1 VKKAMIKEFL
11 NTEHTEHAESM
22 LSTITDDNKITGAII
37 NSAIRVHD
45 ALGPGLLE
53 KVYEECLC
61 HLLIKDGFHVER
73 QKDLPIEFDDIQMD
87 VGFRLDLVVEK
98 KIVVELKA
106 VEKILPVHEAQVY
119 TYLKLSKLPIGLL
132 LNFNVKLLKE
142 GIRRMVMAQ

>member
-1 VKKAMIKEFL
+1 MREFL
-11 NTEHTEHAESM
+11 NIEHTEHTESM
-22 LSTITDDNKITGAII
+22 LSTTTDDNKITGAII

-61 HLLIKDGFHVER
+61 HLFIKDGFYVER
-73 QKDLPIEFDDIQMD
+73 QKDLPIEFDDIRMD

-98 KIVVELKA
+98 RIVVELKA

-119 TYLKLSKLPIGLL
+119 TYLKLSKFPIGLL

-142 GIRRMVMAQ
+142 GIRRMVMTP